1 MKTRTFTKL
10 EKDIFME
17 IQNRGYKIL
26 DAEVLDL
33 DTSKSYSISFITE
46 KDGERNVF
54 SLCVTNDLVTQR
66 TKEGAV
72 IYFNI

>member
-1 MKTRTFTKL
+1 METRNLTSTEKEIFTQLK
-10 EKDIFME
+10 
-17 IQNRGYKIL
+17 NRGYKIL
-26 DAEVLDL
+26 DTEVYDL
-33 DTSKSYSISFITE
+33 DTSKSYTMSISIE
-46 KDGERNVF
+46 KDGEKSIL